1 MKVEVSVH
9 PQGLHPLVAAR
20 AYQLRTED
28 DMAWG
33 DIAGE
38 IVNMDGVRPSLK
50 SVRNAVAR
58 VAEQSHK
65 PVAELG
71 YSRCGRRRELT
82 RKQELEIVAFVKKW
96 RNKRFCTCAYIKRYL
111 KLSVGKRTIA
121 RTLGRHGFHWKA
133 VPRKT
138 PLSERDLETRKT
150 FVDKYRDK
158 TASWWEANMNLA
170 LDGVTLTK
178 APKNFSKRQM
188 HAVQSIGHL
197 WLRKGESMDKDV
209 HTFNRYG
216 VQLGVKVPL
225 WGGFSGGGKFVLRIW
240 SPHPKMTKE
249 EWKAHIP
256 QLKQAIDNAEAMGS
270 ERQTKKAK
278 VWQDNERFLKAPEEY
293 RRYGLELVNFP
304 TNSGDLNP
312 IETVWAELRRELA
325 KREMEDLD
333 QGKVITVAQ
342 FRLRAAQI
350 LNSFGEIKPGKTESY
365 LTRLVRGM
373 PKRLAKC
380 AANSYGRCGK

>member
-1 MKVEVSVH
+1 MKVEVTVH

-82 RKQELEIVAFVKKW
+82 RKQELVIVAFVKKW

-188 HAVQSIGHL
+188 HAVHSVY
-197 WLRKGESMDKDV
+197 WA
-209 HTFNRYG
+209 
-216 VQLGVKVPL
+216 PL
-225 WGGFSGGGKFVLRIW
+225 A
-240 SPHPKMTKE
+240 T
-249 EWKAHIP
+249 
-256 QLKQAIDNAEAMGS
+256 
-270 ERQTKKAK
+270 
-278 VWQDNERFLKAPEEY
+278 
-293 RRYGLELVNFP
+293 
-304 TNSGDLNP
+304 
-312 IETVWAELRRELA
+312 
-325 KREMEDLD
+325 
-333 QGKVITVAQ
+333 
-342 FRLRAAQI
+342 
-350 LNSFGEIKPGKTESY
+350 
-365 LTRLVRGM
+365 
-373 PKRLAKC
+373 
-380 AANSYGRCGK
+380 

>member
-1 MKVEVSVH
+1 
-9 PQGLHPLVAAR
+9 
-20 AYQLRTED
+20 
-28 DMAWG
+28 
-33 DIAGE
+33 
-38 IVNMDGVRPSLK
+38 
-50 SVRNAVAR
+50 
-58 VAEQSHK
+58 
-65 PVAELG
+65 
-71 YSRCGRRRELT
+71 
-82 RKQELEIVAFVKKW
+82 
-96 RNKRFCTCAYIKRYL
+96 
-111 KLSVGKRTIA
+111 
-121 RTLGRHGFHWKA
+121 
-133 VPRKT
+133 
-138 PLSERDLETRKT
+138 
-150 FVDKYRDK
+150 
-158 TASWWEANMNLA
+158 
-170 LDGVTLTK
+170 
-178 APKNFSKRQM
+178 
-188 HAVQSIGHL
+188 
-197 WLRKGESMDKDV
+197 
-209 HTFNRYG
+209 
-216 VQLGVKVPL
+216 
-225 WGGFSGGGKFVLRIW
+225 
-240 SPHPKMTKE
+240 
-249 EWKAHIP
+249 
-256 QLKQAIDNAEAMGS
+256 MGS